1 MLQKFFADE
10 THKAYALW
18 ALAFVGVCVL
28 VGLGKVKP
36 ETLEYVLFALIGFAA
51 SKKGQKADSDAA

>member
-1 MLQKFFADE
+1 MIEKFLADE
-10 THKAYALW
+10 HHKAYALW

-36 ETLEYVLFALIGFAA
+36 ETLEYVLFALLGFAA
-51 SKKGQKADSDAA
+51 SRKPMKGDSDA